1 MTIHASLRSY
11 VFCILWSFILLP
23 FITLPAATKQQPNV
37 LFLAV
42 DDMNDW
48 TTLFDPNN
56 PSSITSSIK
65 QLSDLPSE
73 RWLGISENC
82 RNYSEETLSMNKLVS
97 QYEELFHQITS
108 AK

>member
-48 TTLFDPNN
+48 IGCLDSP
-56 PSSITSSIK
+56 
-65 QLSDLPSE
+65 LP
-73 RWLGISENC
+73 RIAG
-82 RNYSEETLSMNKLVS
+82 LVVLRAVGS
-97 QYEELFHQITS
+97 GVTGRGQ
-108 AK
+108 